1 MAIEKPFATGSSVP
15 VSSVLIRCLKGW
27 IQIQKMG
34 DRPLITS
41 AGSPNYALE
50 DLYLDVGGDRPSYN

>member
-1 MAIEKPFATGSSVP
+1 MAIEKPFAAGSSVP
-15 VSSVLIRCLKGW
+15 VSSVLIRFLKGW

-41 AGSPNYALE
+41 AGSPNYALKICT
-50 DLYLDVGGDRPSYN
+50 